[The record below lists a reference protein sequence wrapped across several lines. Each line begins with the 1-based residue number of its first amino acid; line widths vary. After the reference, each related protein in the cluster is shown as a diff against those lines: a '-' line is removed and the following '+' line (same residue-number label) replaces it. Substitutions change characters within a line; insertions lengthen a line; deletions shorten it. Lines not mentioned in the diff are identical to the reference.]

1 MSTRKNKSLIKS
13 FRMIKVMMEHRLE
26 TGVAVRSFRTYNELT
41 VSQILRESE
50 HKEVSQSPIKSS
62 QKIGSSSTP
71 RPRYITLVHIPK
83 RCSTIPKGLARHAN
97 SRFAQNCQKLKNN
110 LYSLQLKNE

>member
-83 RCSTIPKGLARHAN
+83 RCSTIPKGHLLSMLTAASRRIARN
-97 SRFAQNCQKLKNN
+97 KKTIYIPFN
-110 LYSLQLKNE
+110 